1 MLQAARELFEDQGY
15 ERVSTRDVATRAGV
29 TQAAVFRHFGTK
41 NDLFVEAVYQP
52 FSSFLTEYLRRWRES
67 RGGDGMRSLRDTEE
81 FVGGL
86 FRLLVDNRR
95 LLATL
100 SSVAGAGDSDL
111 SHRAAPLLA
120 DLLDRLEVEVVR
132 TVAARGVPTMDPAY
146 SVRFTFALVYG
157 AALLGDT
164 FFPAGTDEA
173 ARTAITE
180 TMAGF
185 VLRGTTLVADPT
197 KKSG

>member
-1 MLQAARELFEDQGY
+1 MLQAARELFEDRGY
-15 ERVSTRDVATRAGV
+15 EYVSTRDVATRAGV
-29 TQAAVFRHFGTK
+29 TQATVFRHFGTK
-41 NDLFVEAVYQP
+41 IDLFVEAVYQP
-52 FSSFLTEYLRRWRES
+52 FSNFVTDYLARWGKS
-67 RGGDGMRSLRDTEE
+67 RVDDGLRSVRDTEE

-100 SSVAGAGDSDL
+100 SSVAAADDSDL
-111 SHRAAPLLA
+111 SHRATPLLA
-120 DLLDRLEVEVVR
+120 DLLDRIEIEVVR

-157 AALLGDT
+157 AAMLSDAL
-164 FFPAGTDEA
+164 FPAGSDET

-185 VLRGTTLVADPT
+185 VLRGATLGAAPTT
-197 KKSG
+197 GIG